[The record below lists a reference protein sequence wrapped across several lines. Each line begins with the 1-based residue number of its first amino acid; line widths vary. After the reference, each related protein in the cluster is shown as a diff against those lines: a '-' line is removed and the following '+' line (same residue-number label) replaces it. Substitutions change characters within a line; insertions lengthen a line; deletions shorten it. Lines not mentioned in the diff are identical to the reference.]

1 MTLSEHPKCY
11 VFSCS
16 CTSRLGVPKVY
27 WIKIDPVASWE
38 SGLKISSYIFLCA
51 TWSQPFQWSAY
62 VPPCSES
69 LVLLWI
75 WWRASVFPSLGCD
88 ILHYGCMPLV
98 FHPRHLTPIV
108 RCRRGALLF
117 HFTFLFFFI
126 FSLRASEIKCYTD
139 CTFLGETAFLGLA
152 VWGTAGSGPLP
163 AGSRTLKRLSQK
175 GFGQV

>member
-117 HFTFLFFFI
+117 HFTFLFF
-126 FSLRASEIKCYTD
+126 SY
-139 CTFLGETAFLGLA
+139 FLWGLQKLSATQIAHSVFLGLA